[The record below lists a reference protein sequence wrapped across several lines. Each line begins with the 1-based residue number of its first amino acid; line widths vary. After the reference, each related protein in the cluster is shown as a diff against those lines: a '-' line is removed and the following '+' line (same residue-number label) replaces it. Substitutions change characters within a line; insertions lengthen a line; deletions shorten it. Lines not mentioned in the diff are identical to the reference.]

1 MIDGYKPKFIT
12 TFYFR
17 FLIILLY
24 FILKS
29 HILPICVFKN
39 FDFIVGKDLMQGNFL
54 FWSYADVVADRQ
66 VRSCCS
72 STEKY
77 CSLYQSNKETLQ
89 VNFRMSKLTT
99 SNHHNAYTENC
110 YYTLKSILTNQKLGR

>member
-24 FILKS
+24 FILKY

-54 FWSYADVVADRQ
+54 FWSYPDVVAETGKSEA
-66 VRSCCS
+66 VSVPLK
-72 STEKY
+72 STV
-77 CSLYQSNKETLQ
+77 LYISQIK
-89 VNFRMSKLTT
+89 RHSKL
-99 SNHHNAYTENC
+99 
-110 YYTLKSILTNQKLGR
+110 ILECQS